1 VNQTEMLHQMCH
13 EVLAVADVRAI
24 CKNRGLPNQAASSR
38 SMLEALFLSDAGV
51 AVAMRPLD
59 RTEIALLHL
68 LRAQDKPVDVA
79 FFSRLDPRQ
88 SERWSH
94 GTFSQRFQGVYSRVK
109 DRLVRWGDPPSRA
122 RPGIVDEE
130 DENGKVAVCPAGAVG
145 TPPASA
151 G

>member
-1 VNQTEMLHQMCH
+1 MNQTEMLHQMCH
-13 EVLAVADVRAI
+13 EVLAEADVRAI

-38 SMLEALFLSDAGV
+38 SMLETLFLSDAGV
-51 AVAMRPLD
+51 AVAMHTLD

-68 LRAQDKPVDVA
+68 LRSQDKPVDVA
-79 FFSRLDPRQ
+79 FFSRLDPAQ

-94 GTFSQRFQGVYSRVK
+94 GTFTQRFQGVFSRVK
-109 DRLVRWGDPPSRA
+109 DRMVRGGILLLA

-130 DENGKVAVCPAGAVG
+130 DENGKVAVCPGGAIG
-145 TPPASA
+145 TPPATA